1 MVRLTVVPRSGDNLF
16 SLLVAKEVE
25 LRRQGRG
32 TLHRSGPKKPGQ
44 EKWSHKSENY
54 PGWIKLQRRD
64 DGTLAIAVQ
73 SNPIS
78 KEWQLLTSLVG
89 FLDRHFR
96 SSISSMTISYDRG
109 K

>member
-1 MVRLTVVPRSGDNLF
+1 LPPRLALSITAQQQGGAGNRHFYRD
-16 SLLVAKEVE
+16 
-25 LRRQGRG
+25 RRFPPG
-32 TLHRSGPKKPGQ
+32 SGPKKPGQ